1 MVNHDWIFAGNQ
13 FKKTFNELLFTKGKW
28 IEDRF
33 GWFTY
38 SANCVGERCLDV
50 GRFEFTE
57 EEAEFPF
64 LGAWEFL
71 DVGVLEAF
79 VVGCRRVQPINIVC
93 CQFLIVFFWFC
104 LHAMVDIIE
113 NESFLDLRSRRQHR
127 RRIRYSRHCGWRRRR
142 QKLRWRTRRHCRRG
156 GTQRRQ
162 IDLQWIN
169 TRGHVMFFFLLF
181 CINLLTIVFFWGGGL
196 DIHHGCNECWS
207 CYFYRGEEWV
217 RPIRRC
223 VGVTCAPRNR
233 IQKQIFWS
241 LEVWCFLSFNICST
255 SEQYSVRRFLR
266 RNTVTKAL
274 NLHTSL
280 PCEPFHVG
288 LYQQWQGCQPV
299 WLPQLVIGEKVQCSL
314 KLENLHQWRCIRPK
328 WHRIP
333 VERSKIPPG
342 EHLPQMVSLGT

>member
-181 CINLLTIVFFWGGGL
+181 CINLLTIVLFWGGGW
-196 DIHHGCNECWS
+196 IFTMVAMN
-207 CYFYRGEEWV
+207 
-217 RPIRRC
+217 
-223 VGVTCAPRNR
+223 VGVVIFIEVRSGWDPSEDVLELHVHQGTGYRN
-233 IQKQIFWS
+233 KFFDLWKFD
-241 LEVWCFLSFNICST
+241 VFFLST
-255 SEQYSVRRFLR
+255 YVLR
-266 RNTVTKAL
+266 RN
-274 NLHTSL
+274 SI
-280 PCEPFHVG
+280 
-288 LYQQWQGCQPV
+288 
-299 WLPQLVIGEKVQCSL
+299 QLDVFYEGIQ
-314 KLENLHQWRCIRPK
+314 
-328 WHRIP
+328 
-333 VERSKIPPG
+333 
-342 EHLPQMVSLGT
+342 